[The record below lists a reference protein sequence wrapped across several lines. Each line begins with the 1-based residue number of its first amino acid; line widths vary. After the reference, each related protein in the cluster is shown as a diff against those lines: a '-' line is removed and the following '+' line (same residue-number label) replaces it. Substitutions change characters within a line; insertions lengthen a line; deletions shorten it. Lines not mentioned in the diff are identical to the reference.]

1 MERPS
6 KESTAKAKTGFMS
19 DDATTAERQAQIKN
33 AKTEDAAK
41 AAGASVDVQAAAF
54 SVTDAAG
61 GFSRVPVA
69 ILDDSALS
77 SIGKLVMIALYRYGD
92 ENGVSTPP
100 SKGLLSSLCGITDR
114 WLYLTLKD
122 LEKRGYIAGIKG
134 DGKRIKQY
142 QLKYKS

>member
-6 KESTAKAKTGFMS
+6 KESAAKAKTGFMS

-41 AAGASVDVQAAAF
+41 AAVASAAVQAAF

-77 SIGKLVMIALYRYGD
+77 SIGKIVMVALYRYSD

-134 DGKRIKQY
+134 DGKRIKRY

>member
-6 KESTAKAKTGFMS
+6 KESAAKAKTGFMS

-41 AAGASVDVQAAAF
+41 AAVASADVQAAF

-69 ILDDSALS
+69 ILDDSALG
-77 SIGKLVMIALYRYGD
+77 SIGKLVMIALYRYSD

-134 DGKRIKQY
+134 DGKRIKRY